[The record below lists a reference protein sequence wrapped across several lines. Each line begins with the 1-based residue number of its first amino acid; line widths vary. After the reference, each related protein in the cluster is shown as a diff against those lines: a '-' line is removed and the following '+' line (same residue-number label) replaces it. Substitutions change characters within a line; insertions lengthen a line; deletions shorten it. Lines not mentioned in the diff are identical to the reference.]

1 MTPPRLPT
9 VIRTTHRFT
18 PDPRRVV
25 AKPHLPGE
33 EHYAPCTK
41 SRVRVIL
48 ERILAIPDDEAS
60 GIVAEV
66 LSGFSH
72 RHREF
77 TRVLGHHFDL
87 VSHHLDPHVAIS
99 EERRMLIGAYFTLE
113 YAIEGAA
120 LFNPSMVP
128 SPDQSGLPSAP
139 GLEQRFIMSVRTVGE
154 GHISSIGFRT
164 GIIDERCNL
173 TFDQVSN
180 YATLG
185 TRETPLYDKAL
196 FVAKIGELEASNEIS
211 TAVLEPLPARFT
223 FAELNASLKTIDA
236 IPAFAPVIS
245 FETTRIIHML
255 ASSNYIASYPRE
267 SSISERVIF
276 PAGPLENQGM
286 EDARFVRFVH
296 DDRSVVYYATYTAFD
311 GVEVLPQLIDTTD
324 FLSFRIGTLNGVEA
338 RNKGMALFPRL
349 IDGKY
354 CMLSRSDRENL
365 YLMRSDNV
373 RLWNET
379 TLLQTPQQAW
389 EFIQIGNCGSPIETD
404 AGWLV
409 LTHGVGPMRRYA
421 LGAMLLDLEN
431 PQRIIGQLRQPLM
444 VPEPDEREGYV
455 PNVLYSCGSMVHR
468 DHLVIPYGFS
478 DSGIRIALVRIS
490 ELIEAMEGDQR

>member
-1 MTPPRLPT
+1 MTSTRHPT
-9 VIRTTHRFT
+9 VIRTPHRFL

-33 EHYAPCTK
+33 ERFAPDDK

-48 ERILAIPDDEAS
+48 ERILEIPEDEIS
-60 GIVAEV
+60 KLVADV
-66 LSGFSH
+66 LSGFGH
-72 RHREF
+72 RHRDF
-77 TRVLGHHFDL
+77 TRVLAQHFAL
-87 VSHHLDPHVAIS
+87 VAHHLDPGTVLS
-99 EERRMLIGAYFTLE
+99 EERRMLVGAFFSLE

-139 GLEQRFIMSVRTVGE
+139 GLEQRFIMSVRAVGE

-164 GIIDERCNL
+164 GVIDERCNL

-196 FVAKIGELEASNEIS
+196 FVAKIGELGAANEIS
-211 TAVLEPLPARFT
+211 AAVLDPLPARFT
-223 FAELNASLKTIDA
+223 FDELNGSIKAIDA
-236 IPAFAPVIS
+236 NPAFAPLIS
-245 FETTRIIHML
+245 FETTKIIHML
-255 ASSNYIASYPRE
+255 ASSNYVATFPRE
-267 SSISERVIF
+267 SSLSERVIF
-276 PAGPLENQGM
+276 PAGPLETQGM

-324 FLSFRIGTLNGVEA
+324 FLSFRVCTLNGIGA

-365 YLMRSDNV
+365 YLMRSDSV
-373 RLWNET
+373 RFWNET
-379 TLLQTPQQAW
+379 TLLQIPQRPW
-389 EFIQIGNCGSPIETD
+389 EFIQIGNCGSPIETE

-421 LGAMLLDLEN
+421 LGAMLLDLKD
-431 PQRIIGQLRQPLM
+431 PQRILGQLRDPLM
-444 VPEPDEREGYV
+444 VPEADEREGYV
-455 PNVLYSCGSMVHR
+455 PNVVYSCGSMLHR
-468 DHLVIPYGFS
+468 DHVVIPYGFS
-478 DSGIRIALVRIS
+478 DGGIRIALVKVA
-490 ELIEAMEGDQR
+490 ELVGAMVG